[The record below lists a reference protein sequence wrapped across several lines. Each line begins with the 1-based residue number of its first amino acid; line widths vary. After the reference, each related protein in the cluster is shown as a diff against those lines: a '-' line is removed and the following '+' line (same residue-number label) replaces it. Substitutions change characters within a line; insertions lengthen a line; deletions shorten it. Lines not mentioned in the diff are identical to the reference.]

1 MEILLTGD
9 AIDAEHAL
17 RIGLVN
23 RVVPASELMPTAERY
38 AARLASNGPLALRK
52 VKEAVLRSSGATLV
66 EAFEIESACGAE
78 VWRSEDAREGPRAF
92 VEKRPPR
99 FTGR

>member
-1 MEILLTGD
+1 MI
-9 AIDAEHAL
+9 AEQYLGRSQLYRRLKNGSHGPL
-17 RIGLVN
+17 I
-23 RVVPASELMPTAERY
+23 ERY

-99 FTGR
+99 FSGR